1 MKEKYFEFVARLTK
15 ERDEFLDK
23 LRSDGNIEAV
33 ILKVYEIN
41 YKNEIISFLENNEEW
56 LSEKFENVPLEDIS
70 LEYLY
75 YSWLGWSGERLS
87 DFIEEI
93 IKNKGGD

>member
-1 MKEKYFEFVARLTK
+1 MKEKYYEFVARLTK

-41 YKNEIISFLENNEEW
+41 YKNEIISFLENNDDYLIDE
-56 LSEKFENVPLEDIS
+56 LSDIKFEKIN

-75 YSWLGWSGERLS
+75 NSWIYWSGDSLS
-87 DFIEEI
+87 DCVEEA
-93 IKNKGGD
+93 IKTKGGK